1 MDRSRVEVPGYPGW
15 WSHGDSTSYVE
26 QHHRMH
32 CIVPC
37 LEGHSSRYPLCGVCR
52 VSNRNRR
59 ASGCREVT
67 CRDHHVSRD
76 WDDLRCRDTED
87 ERCRDIGT

>member
-1 MDRSRVEVPGYPGW
+1 METVRAM
-15 WSHGDSTSYVE
+15 WSSTIGCIALSHV
-26 QHHRMH
+26 QRGIAVGIH
-32 CIVPC
+32 CV
-37 LEGHSSRYPLCGVCR
+37 VCR